1 MRLKAML
8 TSASI
13 KQMADDLMGFKTDLQ
28 DKLRM
33 FRERLAEKGIK
44 VAMAN
49 VNQEFGQ
56 YILFEKIDTDNTST
70 IVARETSQ
78 ILKEWLYYG
87 IHVYAN
93 ISPLLMSEF
102 GSGSHAVYWVDS
114 QGNTSSVLSDGT
126 PIGRGSFPEQRN
138 AFKDSWHYMDLNW
151 NWHTVSGEKPTRPMH
166 NAVLEIITQV
176 ETTARE
182 VFR

>member
-1 MRLKAML
+1 MRLKARL

-44 VAMAN
+44 VAMSN

-56 YILFEKIDTDNTST
+56 YILFEKIDTDNASV

-87 IHVYAN
+87 ENIQAY

-102 GSGSHAVYWVDS
+102 GSGSHAVNWVDS

-126 PIGRGSFPEQRN
+126 PIGRGSFPDQRN
-138 AFKDSWHYMDLNW
+138 AFKDSWRYMDLSYN
-151 NWHTVSGEKPTRPMH
+151 
-166 NAVLEIITQV
+166 
-176 ETTARE
+176 
-182 VFR
+182 